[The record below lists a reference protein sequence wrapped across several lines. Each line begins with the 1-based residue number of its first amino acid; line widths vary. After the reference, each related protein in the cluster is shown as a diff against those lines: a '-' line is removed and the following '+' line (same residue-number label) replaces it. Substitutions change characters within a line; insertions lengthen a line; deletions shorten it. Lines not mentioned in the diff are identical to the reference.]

1 MKKDSVKKHLASDLH
16 LTALDLENK
25 AKLGATSYNEQ
36 VLNQTPIGQGLM
48 KMADKEKEV
57 LMVCFNTAYYLVKQE
72 RPFSDYKDLLNLQ
85 FKNGVKEFQSYLND
99 RAAGNFMDVVGDI
112 MKQRFV
118 VRLSKAN
125 YYSLL
130 TDGSTD
136 AAVIEEELEYV
147 LFLDVDGRPKV
158 KFMSIETPKHTTADG
173 LKDIIEIS
181 FNRIGIENY
190 SNKLYGFNVD
200 GASVNMG
207 LHRGL
212 GVLLREQ
219 SPWLL
224 IVHCFNHRFEL
235 AIKDSFQRTFFNE
248 IETFLVKLF
257 YLYKKS
263 SKRLREL
270 REFSEIYEKS
280 IPKPAKVG
288 GTRWIAHK
296 FRAMAIV
303 LQNYGVFI
311 THLES
316 LAQTDSQALKK
327 VEIEGFARKW
337 QYAKFPLHLAIY
349 LDVLTPLK
357 VLSISMQKDEHD
369 PVFMLRRM
377 HEFTWTMSKLQ
388 ILVQNSIDGTS
399 NRLTNYTKFLQNVT
413 ENDDGDMMYQNIKL
427 KEFENS
433 KRSIETSFT
442 EIVTNICHAVEDRF
456 GELKSNPVYN
466 HLVTILDVSSWPEDE
481 HTLMSYG
488 DDAVHELSAFWK
500 VLLENNN
507 CNVGNIPAQWDILKN
522 QVKPSSEVKYL
533 DVWAKVFTNLDLK
546 VECKDMLHIIE
557 LLLITPFANVKLE
570 RMFSTMNRV
579 KTDFRNKLSRE

>member
-36 VLNQTPIGQGLM
+36 VLDQTPIGQVLM

-147 LFLDVDGRPKV
+147 LFLDVDGHPKV

-173 LKDIIEIS
+173 LKDIIDLCANPCSRMHHLHCMYCI
-181 FNRIGIENY
+181 
-190 SNKLYGFNVD
+190 LYNTYNVD
-200 GASVNMG
+200 GTSVNMG

-235 AIKDSFQRTFFNE
+235 AIKDSFQRAFFNE

-270 REFSEIYEKS
+270 WEFSEIYEKS

-327 VEIEGFARKW
+327 AEIKEALQGNGN
-337 QYAKFPLHLAIY
+337 
-349 LDVLTPLK
+349 TPNFHY
-357 VLSISMQKDEHD
+357 I
-369 PVFMLRRM
+369 
-377 HEFTWTMSKLQ
+377 
-388 ILVQNSIDGTS
+388 
-399 NRLTNYTKFLQNVT
+399 
-413 ENDDGDMMYQNIKL
+413 
-427 KEFENS
+427 
-433 KRSIETSFT
+433 
-442 EIVTNICHAVEDRF
+442 
-456 GELKSNPVYN
+456 
-466 HLVTILDVSSWPEDE
+466 
-481 HTLMSYG
+481 
-488 DDAVHELSAFWK
+488 
-500 VLLENNN
+500 
-507 CNVGNIPAQWDILKN
+507 
-522 QVKPSSEVKYL
+522 
-533 DVWAKVFTNLDLK
+533 
-546 VECKDMLHIIE
+546 
-557 LLLITPFANVKLE
+557 
-570 RMFSTMNRV
+570 
-579 KTDFRNKLSRE
+579 